1 MSDSE
6 MQIEKYQWWRWP
18 FVLIVPPIVAF
29 AAAFVFHWV
38 QWFSM
43 KMFGGYSEEGWIV
56 IYIAPMFTAIMF
68 GWFYAWVAALT
79 APSKKF
85 PASVVMSI
93 MLVALG
99 AFASAV
105 AIVGSEYPAYQAV
118 SMSIMTL
125 ATVGGLVGALVQ
137 IRKNVGTL

>member
-1 MSDSE
+1 
-6 MQIEKYQWWRWP
+6 
-18 FVLIVPPIVAF
+18 
-29 AAAFVFHWV
+29 
-38 QWFSM
+38 
-43 KMFGGYSEEGWIV
+43 
-56 IYIAPMFTAIMF
+56 MFTAIMF